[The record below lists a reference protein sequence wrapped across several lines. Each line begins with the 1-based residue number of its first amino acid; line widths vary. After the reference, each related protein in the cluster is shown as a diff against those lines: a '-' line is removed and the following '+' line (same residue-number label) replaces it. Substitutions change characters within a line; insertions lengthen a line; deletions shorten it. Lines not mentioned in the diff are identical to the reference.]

1 MSTQSRPR
9 VLCVDD
15 EPHVLEGL
23 RDTLRRSFDV
33 EVAESGAEGL
43 EMLRR
48 APHDFE
54 IVISDMRMPVM
65 SGSVFLGEA
74 RRIAPNTVRIL
85 LTGYA
90 DAKAAVRAVNDGQI
104 FRFLTKPCPAD
115 ELLRACAAALMHRRV
130 VAAERTLL
138 EQTLRGS
145 VQALSDVLALASPS
159 VFGHA
164 DRVRTLAAKIAQGL
178 GVQDAWE
185 IEVAAMLSHVGAIT
199 LPPETAERLRM
210 GQPLSPDEQAMVD
223 RVPEATAR
231 IIGNIPR
238 MEGVLQILADVTGGA
253 DAPIGSRILR
263 VAIDADRRTAQGAT
277 LDAAMEAMLATR
289 DLYDSEVLLAFAR
302 VVAAEGRRDALL
314 ELPIASLDVGM
325 ILAEDVV
332 TQDGRMLVP
341 RGFTVTAGLVERLRN
356 FRGTV
361 VREPVRVLTDG
372 PPAARAA

>member
-1 MSTQSRPR
+1 
-9 VLCVDD
+9 
-15 EPHVLEGL
+15 
-23 RDTLRRSFDV
+23 
-33 EVAESGAEGL
+33 
-43 EMLRR
+43 
-48 APHDFE
+48 
-54 IVISDMRMPVM
+54 
-65 SGSVFLGEA
+65 
-74 RRIAPNTVRIL
+74 
-85 LTGYA
+85 
-90 DAKAAVRAVNDGQI
+90 
-104 FRFLTKPCPAD
+104 
-115 ELLRACAAALMHRRV
+115 
-130 VAAERTLL
+130 
-138 EQTLRGS
+138 
-145 VQALSDVLALASPS
+145 VQALTDVLALASPS